1 MWAGN
6 APSSPACHSL
16 LGEGAGT
23 QRQRSILRY
32 ESSLPPSAREGP
44 VAIDACGAGNLEAD
58 SAVTACPGGPQMI
71 MTTAESAANVSAATV
86 ADVSGTATSSSDVGV
101 ILGSDPLD
109 LEAVDALE
117 LWVGNAR
124 QASHF
129 YRTGWG
135 FRLVAYAGPETGVR
149 DQCSYVLEQGRLRFV
164 VTSSMREGTEIA
176 RHVAR
181 HGDGI
186 RDIVLRV
193 ADAPAAF
200 AEAVRRGAVPVR
212 PPWEEKDDYGIVR
225 RATIAAFGE
234 TVHTFVERS
243 GYGGVYAPGF
253 EARET
258 VPDPLPAPG
267 LVDFDH
273 SVANVELNRMNFW
286 VEFYEKVLGFRLIQ
300 GFTDDDISTEYS
312 ALMSKVV
319 SDGVGRIKFPINEPA
334 PGKKRSQVDEYLD
347 FYNGPG
353 VQHVA
358 IGPTTSWR
366 LCRRWRPA
374 ASSSCVCPTRI
385 MTTCASVSPTSIST
399 STSCS
404 DAPSW
409 LTAMTRATCCRSS
422 PA

>member
-1 MWAGN
+1 M
-6 APSSPACHSL
+6 
-16 LGEGAGT
+16 
-23 QRQRSILRY
+23 
-32 ESSLPPSAREGP
+32 
-44 VAIDACGAGNLEAD
+44 
-58 SAVTACPGGPQMI
+58 
-71 MTTAESAANVSAATV
+71 
-86 ADVSGTATSSSDVGV
+86 
-101 ILGSDPLD
+101 
-109 LEAVDALE
+109 
-117 LWVGNAR
+117 GNAR
-124 QASHF
+124 QAAHF

-149 DQCSYVLEQGRLRFV
+149 DQCSYVLEQGKLRFV
-164 VTSSMREGTEIA
+164 LTSSMREGSEIA

-181 HGDGI
+181 HGDGV
-186 RDIVLRV
+186 RDIALRV
-193 ADAPAAF
+193 ADAAAAF
-200 AEAVRRGAVPVR
+200 HEAVRRGAVPVR
-212 PPWEEKDDYGIVR
+212 PPWEEKDDHGIVR

-243 GYGGVYAPGF
+243 AYGGVHAPGF
-253 EARET
+253 EPREA
-258 VPDPLPAPG
+258 VADPLPDAG

-358 IGPTTSWR
+358 IRTDDI
-366 LCRRWRPA
+366 L
-374 ASSSCVCPTRI
+374 
-385 MTTCASVSPTSIST
+385 ASVKAMEARGIEFMRVPDTYYDDLRARFADIDIDIDELKRYAILADRDDEGYLLQIFSRMNQDRPTVFFELIERHGSQGFGNGNFKALFVALEAEQ
-399 STSCS
+399 
-404 DAPSW
+404 DARGN
-409 LTAMTRATCCRSS
+409 L
-422 PA
+422 